1 MSRWRSSLGIVVAIG
16 TSLGAMLVLACSSSE
31 EGRPAADAG
40 DAGAP
45 IDDSGPVDSGQD
57 TSDRD
62 ADAMLPPPVYDF
74 AVSCSTAPCVTRIAA
89 RGGTHTCAVLED
101 GSVRCWGSNVS
112 GQLGS
117 GGLDAG
123 TDGSDAGPDDAGPMP
138 SFDPKPRIVSGL
150 SNATAVAATG
160 DGLAGTT
167 CVVTGAGDVACFGS
181 DAYGQLG
188 REGAASQDP
197 NPAPVVIAGLQV
209 RSVTLAGTF
218 ALAVGPDD
226 RLWSWGTNDAFQLAR
241 HAGDATAGPATL
253 PARADRIAGAV
264 RACAGTARNGFVVT
278 ESGGVLS
285 WGGSVAEQLG
295 RSSSLLADPVPS
307 PIALAEATSI
317 ATGSAHACAVSRT
330 GEAFCWGQNDR
341 GQLGTGTLGDELVPA
356 RVHLPDDVQAVAV
369 AAGGDDTCIIA
380 ASGHLHCWGANDG
393 GQLGISPGH
402 DLASPRRIDGLEQV
416 VSVAIMDESIC
427 ALLRS
432 GSVMCWGDNLVGQ
445 LGRGTRDGK
454 LHVEAAPIVLE

>member
-1 MSRWRSSLGIVVAIG
+1 MSRWRSSFGIVVAIG
-16 TSLGAMLVLACSSSE
+16 TSLGALLVVACSSSE
-31 EGRPAADAG
+31 EGPPAVDAG
-40 DAGAP
+40 DAGAR
-45 IDDSGPVDSGQD
+45 IDGGGPLDSGQD

-62 ADAMLPPPVYDF
+62 VDAMLPPPVYDF
-74 AVSCSTAPCVTRIAA
+74 AVSCSTNPCVTRIAA
-89 RGGTHTCAVLED
+89 RGGTHACAVLDD

-112 GQLGS
+112 GQLGT

-123 TDGSDAGPDDAGPMP
+123 TDDDAGTTP

-150 SNATAVAATG
+150 SNAIGVAATG
-160 DGLAGTT
+160 HALAGTT

-188 REGAASQDP
+188 REAAAAEDP
-197 NPAPVVIAGLQV
+197 NPVPVVIAGLQAT
-209 RSVTLAGTF
+209 SVTLAGSF
-218 ALAVGPDD
+218 ALALGPDD

-241 HAGDATAGPATL
+241 NPGDAAAGPATL

-278 ESGGVLS
+278 ETGGVLS

-307 PIALAEATSI
+307 PIALTDAASI

-341 GQLGTGTLGDELVPA
+341 GQLGTGTLGDELLPA
-356 RVHLPDDVQAVAV
+356 RVLLPDDVQAVAV
-369 AAGGDDTCIIA
+369 AAGGDNTCIIA

-393 GQLGISPGH
+393 GQLGSSPGH
-402 DLASPRRIDGLEQV
+402 DHTSPRRVDGLEQV

-432 GSVMCWGDNLVGQ
+432 GSVVCWGDNLVGQ